1 MPKREC
7 AASENVPS
15 EGAPSK
21 DSDQL
26 VHSRSMIRIV
36 NGRILDSHGGKV
48 SGEWPARVDAL
59 AAWIFH

>member
-1 MPKREC
+1 MLKREC

-48 SGEWPARVDAL
+48 SGE
-59 AAWIFH
+59 